1 MTLFERHAEGVA
13 NQHIILQVGEATVD
27 IVKKGEECMLMLQDY
42 RACKDP
48 EEREVL
54 RPVAL
59 EALKER
65 KLGNKQ
71 LQALADLLETQFGIS
86 A

>member
-1 MTLFERHAEGVA
+1 MTQA
-13 NQHIILQVGEATVD
+13 IISQVGEATVE
-27 IVKKGEECMLMLQDY
+27 IIQKQNESWLMLQDY

-65 KLGNKQ
+65 KLGNQQ

>member
-1 MTLFERHAEGVA
+1 MTLFEQRAEEAA
-13 NQHIILQVGEATVD
+13 NQFILGQVGEATLEL
-27 IVKKGEECMLMLQDY
+27 IEKSNECWLMLEDY

-54 RPVAL
+54 RPVAA
-59 EALKER
+59 EAMKER
-65 KLGNKQ
+65 RLGNKQ